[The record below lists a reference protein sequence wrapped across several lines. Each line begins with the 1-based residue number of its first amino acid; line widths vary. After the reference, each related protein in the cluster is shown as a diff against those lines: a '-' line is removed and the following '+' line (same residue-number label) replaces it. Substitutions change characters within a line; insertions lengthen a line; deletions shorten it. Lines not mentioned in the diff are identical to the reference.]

1 MLKNILNNIE
11 LITCQPDAKISDVAK
26 MMADHNVGAVLVL
39 DEDSDKP
46 RGILTDRDIVVRC
59 LAKNLDIND
68 TTVENVLSESLAT
81 VKETDG
87 IYDCIQ
93 KMRESGV
100 RRMPVVDHEGKAVG
114 VVSFGDLLAVLSEEF
129 AALTETTCRH
139 AEKREPMLKA
149 A

>member
-1 MLKNILNNIE
+1 
-11 LITCQPDAKISDVAK
+11 
-26 MMADHNVGAVLVL
+26 
-39 DEDSDKP
+39 
-46 RGILTDRDIVVRC
+46 
-59 LAKNLDIND
+59 
-68 TTVENVLSESLAT
+68 